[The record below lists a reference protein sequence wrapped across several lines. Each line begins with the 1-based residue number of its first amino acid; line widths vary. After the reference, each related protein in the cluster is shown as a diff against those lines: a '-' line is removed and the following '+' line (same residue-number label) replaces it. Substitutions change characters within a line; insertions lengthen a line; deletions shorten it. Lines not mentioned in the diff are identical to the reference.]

1 MVARMVTP
9 LAPFTDAERRGVYRA
24 IHERR
29 DVRSRFVP
37 QPVPDEVL
45 SRILDAAH
53 HAPSVGLM
61 QPWEFIVIADA
72 GIRRDVRAQFD
83 AANRRA
89 AAAYAG
95 ERRDL
100 YDSLKLEA
108 IVDSAVNVCVTCDPT
123 VVRGH
128 GLGRQTMPETAMYSA
143 VCAIQNCW
151 LAARAEGVGVGW
163 ISILDVD
170 ALRTTLAIPPHVSI
184 VGYLCLGY
192 VSAFDAQ
199 PELATRGWEH
209 RVPLAGT
216 LHFDRYGGLD
226 SERAQALA
234 RLSEPAAEGAR

>member
-1 MVARMVTP
+1 MVTS
-9 LAPFTDAERRGVYRA
+9 FSDAERRGVYRA
-24 IHERR
+24 IYERR
-29 DVRSRFVP
+29 DVRSTFVSRP
-37 QPVPDEVL
+37 LPDEVL

-61 QPWEFIVIADA
+61 QPWEFIVISDA
-72 GIRRDVRAQFD
+72 AIRCEVRGQFD

-89 AAAYAG
+89 AEIYGA

-100 YDSLKLEA
+100 YQRLKLEA
-108 IVDSAVNVCVTCDPT
+108 IVESAVNVCVTCDPT

-128 GLGRQTMPETAMYSA
+128 GLGRQTMPETAIYST

-163 ISILDVD
+163 ISILDQD
-170 ALRTTLAIPPHVSI
+170 AIRRILSIPPHLVV

-192 VSAFDAQ
+192 VSAFETE

-209 RVPLAGT
+209 RVPLAAA
-216 LHFDRYGGLD
+216 LHFDRYGD
-226 SERAQALA
+226 ADKSRAHALA
-234 RLSEPAAEGAR
+234 QLSDASRGR